1 MRKSVRGMRITG
13 CHERASQK
21 VLYCSGATKGGSS
34 LGLEVLQY
42 DLWLQ
47 SEWECSG
54 AYLKYLLPQ
63 VVQTFWFFCW
73 QHALSL
79 PQFLVSLEDWM
90 QFLTS
95 WEADHPSRFL
105 TLSTF
110 CWRSP
115 SRSPVLPFW
124 HWDLDVGWYSCLITF
139 WCCMISL
146 LRQNM
151 ETQWEPTFHA
161 EKQKEAVEV
170 LDRSR
175 TCLNCQWH
183 QCLLQSTIF
192 GVLLGLIKLSF
203 ELKESIRF
211 QLKSISNLWQE
222 LLAKG
227 WERCYSEIKPPYN
240 CPILILTLL
249 YGLPV
254 WEEKNQ
260 HLW

>member
-1 MRKSVRGMRITG
+1 MEVW
-13 CHERASQK
+13 ERVWGAWGLQVVTEWASQK
-21 VLYCSGATKGGSS
+21 VLHCSGATKGGSS
-34 LGLEVLQY
+34 LELEVLQY
-42 DLWLQ
+42 DLWLW

-54 AYLKYLLPQ
+54 AYLKYLLLP

-79 PQFLVSLEDWM
+79 PQSLVSLEDWM

-95 WEADHPSRFL
+95 WEAGHPSRFL

-110 CWRSP
+110 CWRNP
-115 SRSPVLPFW
+115 SWSPVLPFW
-124 HWDLDVGWYSCLITF
+124 HWDLDHVGWYSCLITF
-139 WCCMISL
+139 WCCIISL
-146 LRQNM
+146 LQQNM
-151 ETQWEPTFHA
+151 ETQWEPTFDA

-192 GVLLGLIKLSF
+192 GVSLGLIKLSF

-211 QLKSISNLWQE
+211 QFKKYQ
-222 LLAKG
+222 
-227 WERCYSEIKPPYN
+227 
-240 CPILILTLL
+240 
-249 YGLPV
+249 
-254 WEEKNQ
+254 
-260 HLW
+260 